1 MRLLK
6 PAVCPGAA
14 PQENFT
20 NLSEPSA
27 IICKGSRLF
36 FARRVNMDLIDEL
49 CKRDIE
55 LFQRFIAGRFK
66 FSADGY
72 IWTTAEDIRLAQE
85 RIAEIAPSLS
95 SQ

>member
-1 MRLLK
+1 
-6 PAVCPGAA
+6 
-14 PQENFT
+14 
-20 NLSEPSA
+20 
-27 IICKGSRLF
+27 
-36 FARRVNMDLIDEL
+36 MDLIDEL

>member
-1 MRLLK
+1 
-6 PAVCPGAA
+6 
-14 PQENFT
+14 
-20 NLSEPSA
+20 
-27 IICKGSRLF
+27 
-36 FARRVNMDLIDEL
+36 MDLIDEL

-72 IWTTAEDIRLAQE
+72 IGTTAEDIRLAQE